1 MAAGK
6 PFIATT
12 TVVLWD
18 SNDDSDNDNDGLHDN
33 HNDSDASVR
42 DFLSNNSVTLGSKN
56 YN

>member
-18 SNDDSDNDNDGLHDN
+18 SNDDSDNDGLPDN
-33 HNDSDASVR
+33 HNNSDASVR